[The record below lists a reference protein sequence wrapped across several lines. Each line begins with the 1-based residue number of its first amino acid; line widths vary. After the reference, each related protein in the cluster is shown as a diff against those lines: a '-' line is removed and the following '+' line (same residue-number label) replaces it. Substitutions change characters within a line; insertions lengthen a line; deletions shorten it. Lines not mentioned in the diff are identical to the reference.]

1 MRNVKEK
8 ITILGGGLS
17 SLTTAY
23 YLTNIP
29 DWQDKYEITLYQM
42 GWRLGGKGA
51 SGRNPKYGQRI
62 EEHGLHVWLGFY
74 ENAFRLMREA
84 YNELGRDLD
93 KPLATFE
100 EAFKPSNFVVLEEEV
115 EGKWI
120 PWVID
125 FPMNDEIPGEPNSPK
140 DVEEYIHSLIE
151 FAYDYYNSS
160 FHKIFDKEEKPDEN
174 AFKEFFSDIA
184 DTIGDIGLD
193 LGGKLLFSLLQ
204 LTRKI
209 ADKSNKSKFLDG
221 LVQYLDWLWQRVE
234 DKIEKDEEARRLWIT
249 VNLILSNVRGI
260 IRDEIAIKGFESID
274 DLDYREWIAK
284 HGASEITVNSGLVQ
298 GIYSINF
305 SGKNVHTFAAGTA
318 LKGTLRMLFDYKGSI
333 FHRMQAGM
341 GDAIMTPFYQLLKKR
356 GVKFQFFH
364 KVENLKLG
372 SDGRGKFI
380 QSVQMAKQATIKNGD
395 YNPLVEVKRLPC
407 WPSIP
412 HYEQL
417 KEGDSLKG
425 IDLEDFWSDWKVD
438 TVELVAGKDYDRLI
452 LGISIGAF
460 PYIAKELSESSPSWK
475 SMVENVSTTITGAFQ
490 FWTFPDRA
498 GLGWSFWKEEP
509 PTLTSFA
516 QPIDTWADLSD
527 LIAKEDW
534 PSNYYPSAV
543 HYFCGGLQDSVLP
556 SNPSDKD
563 YVTKSQKYIKDL
575 ALWFTKSQLPTLF
588 PNMKDKSGEIR
599 WNLLVDPYE
608 SKSEARIESQYL
620 RINIQPSE
628 RYVLSPKGSTK
639 FRLKT
644 DGSDFKNLILTGDWV
659 YNEVLNA
666 GCVES
671 TVVSGIQA
679 ANVILSE
686 KVKILGKDKL

>member
-1 MRNVKEK
+1 
-8 ITILGGGLS
+8 L
-17 SLTTAY
+17 
-23 YLTNIP
+23 
-29 DWQDKYEITLYQM
+29 
-42 GWRLGGKGA
+42 
-51 SGRNPKYGQRI
+51 
-62 EEHGLHVWLGFY
+62 VWLGFY

-84 YNELGRDLD
+84 YRELGRELD
-93 KPLATFE
+93 QPLATFE

-115 EGKWI
+115 DGKWI
-120 PWVID
+120 PWVIN
-125 FPMNDEIPGEPNSPK
+125 FPMNNEVPGEPCQPK
-140 DVEEYIHSLIE
+140 EIEEYIHSLIE

-174 AFKEFFSDIA
+174 VFKEFISDIA

-193 LGGKLLFSLLQ
+193 IGGKLLFSLLQ

-209 ADKSNKSKFLDG
+209 ADKGNQSKFLDG
-221 LVQYLDWLWQRVE
+221 LVQYLDWLWKKVE
-234 DKIEKDEEARRLWIT
+234 ARIESDDEARRLWIT

-284 HGASEITVNSGLVQ
+284 HGASDITVNSGLVQ

-341 GDAIMTPFYQLLKKR
+341 GDAIMTPFYELLKKR

-364 KVENLKLG
+364 KVENLKVG

-380 QSVQMAKQATIKNGD
+380 QSVKITKQANLKND
-395 YNPLVEVKRLPC
+395 EYDPLVQVKRLPS

-412 HYEQL
+412 NYEQL
-417 KEGDSLKG
+417 KEGDELKKKG
-425 IDLEDFWSDWKVD
+425 IDLEDFWSEWKGVD
-438 TVELVAGKDYDRLI
+438 SFDLVAGKHYDRLI

-460 PYIAKELSESSPSWK
+460 PYITTELVESSPSWK
-475 SMVENVSTTITGAFQ
+475 SMIENVTTTITGAFQ

-527 LIAKEDW
+527 LLGKEDW
-534 PSNYYPSAV
+534 SSDFYPGAIS
-543 HYFCGGLQDSVLP
+543 YFCGGLQDSVLP
-556 SNPSDKD
+556 LKPEDKD
-563 YVTKSQKYIKDL
+563 YVKSSQKYIKDL
-575 ALWFTKSQLPTLF
+575 AVWFTQNQLPYLF
-588 PNMKDKSGEIR
+588 PNLKDKSQQIR
-599 WNLLVDPYE
+599 WNLLVDPKERKGE
-608 SKSEARIESQYL
+608 SRIESQYL
-620 RINIQPSE
+620 RINVQPSE

-639 FRLKT
+639 FRIKT

-666 GCVES
+666 GCVET

-679 ANVILSE
+679 ANVVLSQ
-686 KVKILGKDKL
+686 KVKILGKDKI